1 MGGGG
6 IAHPMNSTVLT
17 TIGVTG
23 FTIAFLHAA
32 IPTHWLPFVLTGRV
46 QKWSRGKT
54 LFVTAACGSGHV
66 LFTAVL
72 GFLVAWLGFALNER
86 VGAWFPRI
94 AGGALLL
101 FGLFYVYRQFT
112 GHGHGH
118 VHLLGGHHHHDHD
131 EDGHEHGLHDGP
143 LVDTGHG
150 KIELSVFETGVPP
163 RFRLYFTDAKGR
175 GTPPSPPASL
185 GLETLRPDATRQT
198 FTFKSG
204 PGYLESNEEIPE
216 PHEFTVFVELKH
228 GGHAHRHKVQFEEH
242 HHHGEHGHEHP
253 AEAATPPAPTKS
265 DWSAMV
271 SLFVLLT
278 FSPCE
283 GFIPVYVSGVRYG
296 WMGFALLTVILS
308 IGTVLGMVVFT
319 WLTLV
324 GLEKLKMKWVE
335 RYESGV
341 LGGLLCVLGL
351 LVMFFEK

>member
-1 MGGGG
+1 
-6 IAHPMNSTVLT
+6 MNSTVLT
-17 TIGVTG
+17 TIALTG

-46 QKWSRGKT
+46 QKWSRPRT
-54 LFVTAACGSGHV
+54 LLVTAICGSGHV

-72 GFLVAWLGFALNER
+72 GFLVAWLGFALSER

-94 AGGALLL
+94 AGGALLA
-101 FGLFYVYRQFT
+101 FGLFYVYRQFS

-118 VHLLGGHHHHDHD
+118 THMFGGHHHEHSD
-131 EDGHEHGLHDGP
+131 EDDHGHGPHDGP

-150 KIELSVFETGVPP
+150 SVELSVFEAGVPP
-163 RFRLYFTDAKGR
+163 RFRLFFTDAKGR
-175 GTPPSPPASL
+175 ETPPPSPASVAL
-185 GLETLRPDATRQT
+185 DTLRPDATRQA
-198 FTFKSG
+198 FTFKPG
-204 PGYLESNEEIPE
+204 PGCLESNEEIPE
-216 PHEFTVFVELKH
+216 PHEFTVVLELKH
-228 GGHAHRHKVQFEEH
+228 GSHAHRHKVRFVEQ
-242 HHHGEHGHEHP
+242 HHHGEHGHEQ
-253 AEAATPPAPTKS
+253 AEAAVKAPAPARS
-265 DWSAMV
+265 DWAAMV

-296 WMGFALLTVILS
+296 WAGFALLTAILS
-308 IGTVLGMVVFT
+308 VGTVLGMVVFT

>member
-1 MGGGG
+1 M
-6 IAHPMNSTVLT
+6 PMNSTVLT
-17 TIGVTG
+17 TIAVTG

-54 LFVTAACGSGHV
+54 LLVTAVCGSGHV

-94 AGGALLL
+94 AGGALLA
-101 FGLFYVYRQFT
+101 FGLFYVYRQFS

-118 VHLLGGHHHHDHD
+118 SHMFGGHDHPEPADGD
-131 EDGHEHGLHDGP
+131 EHKHGAHGGP

-150 KIELSVFETGVPP
+150 SIELSVFETGVPP
-163 RFRLYFTDAKGR
+163 RFRLFFTDVKGR
-175 GTPPSPPASL
+175 ETAPPLPASI
-185 GLETLRPDATRQT
+185 GLNALRPDATRQV

-216 PHEFTVFVELKH
+216 PHEFTVFVELRH
-228 GGHAHRHKVQFEEH
+228 GSHAHQHEIQFVEDH
-242 HHHGEHGHEHP
+242 HQGEHGHVH
-253 AEAATPPAPTKS
+253 AEAEVKPPAPAKS
-265 DWSAMV
+265 DWAAMV

-296 WMGFALLTVILS
+296 WGGFALLTAILS
-308 IGTVLGMVVFT
+308 IGTVLGMLVFT
-319 WLTLV
+319 WLTLI
-324 GLEKLKMKWVE
+324 GLEKLKLRWIE

-341 LGGLLCVLGL
+341 LGGLLGALGL

>member
-1 MGGGG
+1 
-6 IAHPMNSTVLT
+6 MNGSVLL
-17 TIGVTG
+17 TISITG

-46 QKWSRGKT
+46 QKWGRAKT
-54 LFVTAACGSGHV
+54 LLMTAICGSGHV

-72 GFLVAWLGFALNER
+72 GFLVAWLGFAINER

-101 FGLFYVYRQFT
+101 FGLFYVYRQLA
-112 GHGHGH
+112 GHGHG
-118 VHLLGGHHHHDHD
+118 HLLGGHHHHDHD
-131 EDGHEHGLHDGP
+131 GDEPEHGAHDGP

-150 KIELSVFETGVPP
+150 RIELSVFETGVPP
-163 RFRLYFTDAKGR
+163 RFRLYFTDASGR
-175 GTPPSPPASL
+175 EVFPPPRASI
-185 GLETLRPDATRQT
+185 GLNTLRPDATRQV
-198 FTFKSG
+198 FTFKSE

-216 PHEFTVFVELKH
+216 PHKFTVFVELKH
-228 GGHAHRHKVQFEEH
+228 GSHAHRHKVQFEEH
-242 HHHGEHGHEHP
+242 HHGEHGHDHT
-253 AEAATPPAPTKS
+253 AEEVKAPAPAQS
-265 DWSAMV
+265 DWAAMV

-296 WMGFALLTVILS
+296 WTGFALLTTILS
-308 IGTVLGMVVFT
+308 VGTVLGMVVFT

-324 GLEKLKMKWVE
+324 GLEKLKLKWIE

-341 LGGLLCVLGL
+341 LGGLLCLLGL

>member
-1 MGGGG
+1 M
-6 IAHPMNSTVLT
+6 PMNSTVLT
-17 TIGVTG
+17 TIALTG

-46 QKWSRGKT
+46 QKWSRSKT
-54 LFVTAACGSGHV
+54 LLVAAICGSGHV

-94 AGGALLL
+94 AGGALLA
-101 FGLFYVYRQFT
+101 FGLFYVYRQFS
-112 GHGHGH
+112 GHSHGHSH
-118 VHLLGGHHHHDHD
+118 MFGGHHHHDHKGD
-131 EDGHEHGLHDGP
+131 DHEHGPHGGP

-163 RFRLYFTDAKGR
+163 RFRLYFTDASDR
-175 GTPPSPPASL
+175 EAAPSMPGDIALS
-185 GLETLRPDATRQT
+185 TLRPDATNQK
-198 FTFKSG
+198 FTFKAG
-204 PGYLESNEEIPE
+204 PGYLESNEDIPE
-216 PHEFTVFVELKH
+216 PHEFRVFLELGHGNHVHKHELEFVED
-228 GGHAHRHKVQFEEH
+228 
-242 HHHGEHGHEHP
+242 HHHGEHGHDH
-253 AEAATPPAPTKS
+253 AEPEVKPPAPVKS
-265 DWSAMV
+265 DWAAMV

-296 WMGFALLTVILS
+296 WGGFALLTAILS

-319 WLTLV
+319 WLTLI
-324 GLEKLKMKWVE
+324 GLEKLKLKWAE

-351 LVMFFEK
+351 LVIFLEK

>member
-1 MGGGG
+1 
-6 IAHPMNSTVLT
+6 MNASILT
-17 TIGVTG
+17 TIAITG

-54 LFVTAACGSGHV
+54 LLITAICGSGHV
-66 LFTAVL
+66 LFTAIL

-94 AGGALLL
+94 AGGALLA
-101 FGLFYVYRQFT
+101 FGLFYVYRQFSGR
-112 GHGHGH
+112 GHGHSH
-118 VHLLGGHHHHDHD
+118 MFGGHDHHEPTEGDD
-131 EDGHEHGLHDGP
+131 HEHGTHDGP

-150 KIELSVFETGVPP
+150 KIEVSVFETGVPP
-163 RFRLYFTDAKGR
+163 RFRLYFTDSAGR
-175 GTPPSPPASL
+175 ETTPPAPASVQL
-185 GLETLRPDATRQT
+185 STLRPDETRQA
-198 FTFKSG
+198 FTFKTG
-204 PGYLESNEEIPE
+204 PGYLESNEDIPE
-216 PHEFTVFVELKH
+216 PHEFAVRLDLRH
-228 GGHAHRHKVQFEEH
+228 GNHAHEHKVQFVEH

-253 AEAATPPAPTKS
+253 EAEVKPPAPAKS
-265 DWSAMV
+265 DWAAMV

-296 WMGFALLTVILS
+296 WGGFALLTAILS
-308 IGTVLGMVVFT
+308 IGTVLGMLVFT
-319 WLTLV
+319 WLTLI
-324 GLEKLKMKWVE
+324 GLEKLKLKWVE

-341 LGGLLCVLGL
+341 LGGLLCLLGL

>member
-1 MGGGG
+1 
-6 IAHPMNSTVLT
+6 MNGSILLT
-17 TIGVTG
+17 ISITG

-46 QKWSRGKT
+46 QKWGRGKT
-54 LFVTAACGSGHV
+54 LLVTAVCGSGHV

-72 GFLVAWLGFALNER
+72 GFLVAWLGFALSER

-94 AGGALLL
+94 AGGALLA
-101 FGLFYVYRQFT
+101 FGLFYIYRQLK

-118 VHLLGGHHHHDHD
+118 SHLFWGHHHPEAGHDDHV
-131 EDGHEHGLHDGP
+131 HGPHDGP

-175 GTPPSPPASL
+175 ETTPPSPASI
-185 GLETLRPDATRQT
+185 GLDTLRPDATRQV

-216 PHEFTVFVELKH
+216 PHEFTVFLEQRH
-228 GGHAHRHKVQFEEH
+228 GGHAHRHEVQFEEH
-242 HHHGEHGHEHP
+242 HHHGEDGHEH
-253 AEAATPPAPTKS
+253 ADEAIKPPAPAKS
-265 DWSAMV
+265 DWAAML

-296 WMGFALLTVILS
+296 WGGFALLTAILS
-308 IGTVLGMVVFT
+308 VGTVLGMVVFT

-324 GLEKLKMKWVE
+324 GLEKLKMKWIE

-341 LGGLLCVLGL
+341 LGGLLCLLGL
-351 LVMFFEK
+351 LVMIFEK

>member
-1 MGGGG
+1 
-6 IAHPMNSTVLT
+6 MNSTVLT
-17 TIGVTG
+17 TIAVTG

-54 LFVTAACGSGHV
+54 LLVTAICGSGHV

-72 GFLVAWLGFALNER
+72 GFLVAWLGYALNER
-86 VGAWFPRI
+86 IGAWFPRI

-101 FGLFYVYRQFT
+101 FGLFYVYRQFA
-112 GHGHGH
+112 GHSHGH
-118 VHLLGGHHHHDHD
+118 VHLLGGHHHDHETD
-131 EDGHEHGLHDGP
+131 EHEHGAHGGP
-143 LVDTGHG
+143 LADTGHG

-163 RFRLYFTDAKGR
+163 RFRLYFTDEKDREA
-175 GTPPSPPASL
+175 PPLSPANI
-185 GLETLRPDATRQT
+185 GLDTLRPDATRQV

-228 GGHAHRHKVQFEEH
+228 GSHAHRHKVRFTED
-242 HHHGEHGHEHP
+242 HHHGEHGHDHGD
-253 AEAATPPAPTKS
+253 EAVKPPAPAKS
-265 DWSAMV
+265 DWAAMV

-296 WMGFALLTVILS
+296 WAGFGLLTGILS
-308 IGTVLGMVVFT
+308 VGTVLGMVVFT
-319 WLTLV
+319 WLTLI
-324 GLEKLKMKWVE
+324 GLDKLKMKWAE

-351 LVMFFEK
+351 LVILFEK

>member
-1 MGGGG
+1 
-6 IAHPMNSTVLT
+6 MNSTVLT
-17 TIGVTG
+17 TIAVTG

-46 QKWSRGKT
+46 QKWSRGRT
-54 LFVTAACGSGHV
+54 LLVTAVCGSGHV

-94 AGGALLL
+94 AGGALLA
-101 FGLFYVYRQFT
+101 FGLFYVYRQYS

-118 VHLLGGHHHHDHD
+118 HHMFGGHHHHEPTDA
-131 EDGHEHGLHDGP
+131 DGHEHGAHAGP

-150 KIELSVFETGVPP
+150 RIELRVFETGVPP

-175 GTPPSPPASL
+175 EMTPPSPDRI
-185 GLETLRPDATRQT
+185 GLETLRPDATRQG
-198 FTFKSG
+198 FTFKPG
-204 PGYLESNEEIPE
+204 LGYLESNEEIPE
-216 PHEFTVFVELKH
+216 PHEFTVFVELRH
-228 GGHAHRHKVQFEEH
+228 GSHVHRHKIQFVEH
-242 HHHGEHGHEHP
+242 HHHGEHGHDH
-253 AEAATPPAPTKS
+253 AEPEVKPPAPAKS
-265 DWSAMV
+265 DWAAMV

-296 WMGFALLTVILS
+296 WGGFALLTAILLV
-308 IGTVLGMVVFT
+308 GTVLGMVVFT
-319 WLTLV
+319 WLALV
-324 GLEKLKMKWVE
+324 GLEKLKLKWIE

-341 LGGLLCVLGL
+341 LGGLLCLLGL